1 MNMNTS
7 LNTDTDTSINTATS
21 LKTDMTWPHLLAG
34 AAACIAAL
42 AILCSMLFGWN
53 VYLDAIGIHRTLRD
67 VGVALWAFLLPAWFT
82 VEEAWFTPKDPKLLD
97 FFRERQSNARLTWTV
112 AAGAVSVIIGMSA
125 PSTQPATPASSSTA
139 PAHTGAHP

>member
-1 MNMNTS
+1 MNTNI
-7 LNTDTDTSINTATS
+7 NTDLTLS
-21 LKTDMTWPHLLAG
+21 HLLAI

-42 AILCSMLFGWN
+42 AVLGSMLLGWN

-82 VEEAWFTPKDPKLLD
+82 VEEAWFTPKDPDLLD
-97 FFRERQSNARLTWTV
+97 VFRERQSKARLTWTV

-125 PSTQPATPASSSTA
+125 PSTQPAPPASGSAA
-139 PAHTGAHP
+139 PAHTGVQSN